1 MQPKAYAVLQLA
13 IEQGVHS
20 GIRRAYKHIDTPQ
33 PLDWQIEEIIRSVE
47 TSIHEWFDFSPT
59 IEN

>member
-1 MQPKAYAVLQLA
+1 MQPKTYAVLQLA
-13 IEQGVHS
+13 IEQGVHI
-20 GIRRAYKHIDTPQ
+20 GIQRAYKHIDTPQ
-33 PLDWQIEEIIRSVE
+33 PRDWQIEEIIRSVE